1 MKAHTKKLYKNIAA
15 AFLACGIA
23 FAPMACVDAAS
34 NDLLA
39 AVMTS
44 SPANG
49 ISYENG
55 VVTVV
60 GEGVAPQNA
69 VNMAQGRIMA
79 RRAAVVDAYR
89 QLAESISGV
98 KVDSETTVENA
109 IAQSDIT
116 KTKVAAVIKGAQVT
130 HEEITPDGGYRVTMT
145 VSMFGVTGSL
155 ASAVMTPPAVK
166 ESFPVPD
173 PNVAPSMP
181 SVQVNVNVGG
191 SQSVNNMPASPSV
204 DAPSWPAA
212 TTAQPSAPITN
223 GSSAAPAPD
232 GKAIGGYTG
241 LIVDCRGLG
250 LQPVMSAVI
259 KNESGQPIYG
269 YKNLNYD
276 MVVEKGMV
284 GYTNDITRAPRAGSN
299 PLVVKA
305 LSLDNHNGTPV
316 ISTADANRVLI
327 ENGATGFLDQTNVV
341 FVR

>member
-1 MKAHTKKLYKNIAA
+1 MKDHTKKLSRTIAA
-15 AFLACGIA
+15 AFLACGFA
-23 FAPMACVDAAS
+23 FAPTACVDAAS

-49 ISYENG
+49 INYENG
-55 VVTVV
+55 AVTVV
-60 GEGVAPQNA
+60 GEGIAPPNA

-109 IAQSDIT
+109 IAKSDIT

-145 VSMFGVTGSL
+145 VPMFGVTGSL

-173 PNVAPSMP
+173 PNVAPSWP
-181 SVQVNVNVGG
+181 TDSSSNTVQSN
-191 SQSVNNMPASPSV
+191 SQ
-204 DAPSWPAA
+204 
-212 TTAQPSAPITN
+212 ITN
-223 GSSAAPAPD
+223 GSSAAPAPN
-232 GKAIGGYTG
+232 GNAIGGYTG

-284 GYTNDITRAPRAGSN
+284 GYTSDITRAPRAGSN

-305 LSLDNHNGTPV
+305 LSLDNHNGNPV

-327 ENGATGFLDQTNVV
+327 ENGATGFLNQTNVV